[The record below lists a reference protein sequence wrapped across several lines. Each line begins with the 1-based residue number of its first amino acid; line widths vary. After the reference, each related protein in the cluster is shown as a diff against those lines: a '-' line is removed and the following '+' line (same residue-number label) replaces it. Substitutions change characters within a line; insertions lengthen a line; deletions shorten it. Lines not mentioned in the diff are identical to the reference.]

1 MVMEASARNIFWGL
15 VVKPGKRYE
24 TEVQEPFR
32 ITKACVEMSTAGET
46 VSSLMIECE
55 NNEEFIIANL
65 SSSVFNETLDLAFNE
80 GEKICFKV
88 DGPGTVHLTGNL
100 LDEDNMPPT
109 GEGFDML
116 GGSDSEMESEEEE
129 AGDRI
134 KEVVEKPAGK
144 RKKVEE
150 VKSQEVVAKKAKIDP
165 DAVEDSEESE
175 DSDDDDDDDD
185 ESGEEGTTDA
195 DTTANATTGDDEED
209 DSEDSDDEDDSED
222 GEDSKEEVKA
232 KEVKPK
238 QAQKEEKKEAS
249 EEEDDDSDDSD
260 DDDEEEEEEEKEK
273 PKAASPV
280 KEAKEAP
287 GAEPKQIKKKDG
299 KAKEVAAA
307 TPKAKSKAEDAATK
321 TPVADSKTAKASAKT
336 PKADTQTPKA
346 DVKTKADA
354 KTPKADAKTPK
365 ADAKTP
371 KAEAK
376 TPKAEAKTPKTTK
389 AETKAAKADEKIT
402 NGEAKTPKKADPKT
416 PKAEAKTPKADAAKT
431 AKSEVKTPKA
441 AEPKTPKAEDKTTKT
456 PKDKAAKDAATP
468 GKTPKRTVKGG
479 VQVED
484 LKEGSGPEVK
494 AGNLVGMHYEGKL
507 SSNNKQF
514 DACQAPSKPLKF
526 KVGTGQV
533 IKGWDVG
540 LMGMKVGGKRK
551 LTIPAAMAY
560 GKEGNPPDIPPNSTL
575 VFEVECKFVK

>member
-1 MVMEASARNIFWGL
+1 
-15 VVKPGKRYE
+15 
-24 TEVQEPFR
+24 
-32 ITKACVEMSTAGET
+32 
-46 VSSLMIECE
+46 MIECE

-150 VKSQEVVAKKAKIDP
+150 VKSQEQVAKKAKIDP
-165 DAVEDSEESE
+165 AAVEDSEESE
-175 DSDDDDDDDD
+175 DSDDDDD

-209 DSEDSDDEDDSED
+209 DSEDSDDSDDEDD
-222 GEDSKEEVKA
+222 GEDSKEEVKD

-238 QAQKEEKKEAS
+238 QAKKEEKKTEKEAS

-260 DDDEEEEEEEKEK
+260 DDDDEEEEEEKEK
-273 PKAASPV
+273 PKAASSV

-299 KAKEVAAA
+299 KAKEGAAA
-307 TPKAKSKAEDAATK
+307 TPKAKSKACDAATK
-321 TPVADSKTAKASAKT
+321 TPVADSKTAKAGA
-336 PKADTQTPKA
+336 
-346 DVKTKADA
+346 
-354 KTPKADAKTPK
+354 
-365 ADAKTP
+365 
-371 KAEAK
+371 
-376 TPKAEAKTPKTTK
+376 
-389 AETKAAKADEKIT
+389 
-402 NGEAKTPKKADPKT
+402 
-416 PKAEAKTPKADAAKT
+416 
-431 AKSEVKTPKA
+431 KTPKA

-456 PKDKAAKDAATP
+456 PKDKAAKYAATP

>member
-1 MVMEASARNIFWGL
+1 
-15 VVKPGKRYE
+15 
-24 TEVQEPFR
+24 
-32 ITKACVEMSTAGET
+32 
-46 VSSLMIECE
+46 MIECE

-144 RKKVEE
+144 RKKAEE

-165 DAVEDSEESE
+165 DVVEDSEESE
-175 DSDDDDDDDD
+175 DSDDDDD

-238 QAQKEEKKEAS
+238 QAKKEEKKIEKEAS

-260 DDDEEEEEEEKEK
+260 DDDEEEEEEGEEKS
-273 PKAASPV
+273 KAASPV
-280 KEAKEAP
+280 KEPKEAP

-299 KAKEVAAA
+299 KSKEVAAA

-321 TPVADSKTAKASAKT
+321 TPVADSKTAKAGAKT
-336 PKADTQTPKA
+336 PKADIQTPKA
-346 DVKTKADA
+346 DAKTKADT

-376 TPKAEAKTPKTTK
+376 TPKTTK
-389 AETKAAKADEKIT
+389 AEAKAAKAD
-402 NGEAKTPKKADPKT
+402 
-416 PKAEAKTPKADAAKT
+416 
-431 AKSEVKTPKA
+431 
-441 AEPKTPKAEDKTTKT
+441 EPKTPKAEDKTTKT

-507 SSNNKQF
+507 IPNNKQF

>member
-1 MVMEASARNIFWGL
+1 
-15 VVKPGKRYE
+15 
-24 TEVQEPFR
+24 
-32 ITKACVEMSTAGET
+32 
-46 VSSLMIECE
+46 MIECE

-165 DAVEDSEESE
+165 AAIDDSEESE
-175 DSDDDDDDDD
+175 DSDDDDD

-209 DSEDSDDEDDSED
+209 DSEDSDDEDDGED

-238 QAQKEEKKEAS
+238 QAKKEEKKIEKEAS

-260 DDDEEEEEEEKEK
+260 DDDDEEEEEGKEK

-299 KAKEVAAA
+299 KAKEGAAA
-307 TPKAKSKAEDAATK
+307 TPKGCQLGQRSKG
-321 TPVADSKTAKASAKT
+321 SAWGG
-336 PKADTQTPKA
+336 TQT
-346 DVKTKADA
+346 D
-354 KTPKADAKTPK
+354 
-365 ADAKTP
+365 
-371 KAEAK
+371 
-376 TPKAEAKTPKTTK
+376 
-389 AETKAAKADEKIT
+389 
-402 NGEAKTPKKADPKT
+402 
-416 PKAEAKTPKADAAKT
+416 
-431 AKSEVKTPKA
+431 
-441 AEPKTPKAEDKTTKT
+441 
-456 PKDKAAKDAATP
+456 
-468 GKTPKRTVKGG
+468 
-479 VQVED
+479 Q
-484 LKEGSGPEVK
+484 KERW
-494 AGNLVGMHYEGKL
+494 
-507 SSNNKQF
+507 Q
-514 DACQAPSKPLKF
+514 
-526 KVGTGQV
+526 
-533 IKGWDVG
+533 
-540 LMGMKVGGKRK
+540 GKRGGCSNTQR
-551 LTIPAAMAY
+551 LPARSKKQRKRLGRNPNRSKRKMARQ
-560 GKEGNPPDIPPNSTL
+560 K
-575 VFEVECKFVK
+575 

>member
-1 MVMEASARNIFWGL
+1 
-15 VVKPGKRYE
+15 
-24 TEVQEPFR
+24 
-32 ITKACVEMSTAGET
+32 
-46 VSSLMIECE
+46 MIECE

-116 GGSDSEMESEEEE
+116 GGSDSEMESEEED

-150 VKSQEVVAKKAKIDP
+150 VKSQEVVSKKAKIDP

-209 DSEDSDDEDDSED
+209 DSE
-222 GEDSKEEVKA
+222 
-232 KEVKPK
+232 
-238 QAQKEEKKEAS
+238 
-249 EEEDDDSDDSD
+249 DSD

-307 TPKAKSKAEDAATK
+307 TPKAKSKAEDAVTK
-321 TPVADSKTAKASAKT
+321 TPAADSKTAKASAKT

-365 ADAKTP
+365 VD
-371 KAEAK
+371 AK

-389 AETKAAKADEKIT
+389 AEAKAAKADEKIT
-402 NGEAKTPKKADPKT
+402 NGEVMTPKKADPKT

-441 AEPKTPKAEDKTTKT
+441 AEPKTPKAEDKT
-456 PKDKAAKDAATP
+456 AKDAATP

>member
-1 MVMEASARNIFWGL
+1 
-15 VVKPGKRYE
+15 
-24 TEVQEPFR
+24 
-32 ITKACVEMSTAGET
+32 
-46 VSSLMIECE
+46 MIECE

-165 DAVEDSEESE
+165 AAVEDSEESE
-175 DSDDDDDDDD
+175 DSDDDDD

-232 KEVKPK
+232 KEVKPN
-238 QAQKEEKKEAS
+238 QAKKEAKKTEKEAS

-260 DDDEEEEEEEKEK
+260 DDEEEEEEGEKEK

-307 TPKAKSKAEDAATK
+307 TPKAKSKAEDVATK
-321 TPVADSKTAKASAKT
+321 TPVADSKTAKAG
-336 PKADTQTPKA
+336 
-346 DVKTKADA
+346 
-354 KTPKADAKTPK
+354 
-365 ADAKTP
+365 
-371 KAEAK
+371 AK

-389 AETKAAKADEKIT
+389 AEAKAAKADEKIT

-416 PKAEAKTPKADAAKT
+416 PKPEAKTPKADAAKS

-441 AEPKTPKAEDKTTKT
+441 AEPKTSKAE
-456 PKDKAAKDAATP
+456 DKAAKDAATP

-575 VFEVECKFVK
+575 VFEVECKFV

>member
-165 DAVEDSEESE
+165 AAVEDSEESE
-175 DSDDDDDDDD
+175 DSDDDDD

-222 GEDSKEEVKA
+222 GEDSKVEVKA

-238 QAQKEEKKEAS
+238 QAKKEEKKQAS

-260 DDDEEEEEEEKEK
+260 DDDEEEEEEGKEK

-321 TPVADSKTAKASAKT
+321 TPAADSKTAKASAKT

-376 TPKAEAKTPKTTK
+376 TPKTTK
-389 AETKAAKADEKIT
+389 AEAKAAKADEKIT

>member
-1 MVMEASARNIFWGL
+1 
-15 VVKPGKRYE
+15 
-24 TEVQEPFR
+24 
-32 ITKACVEMSTAGET
+32 
-46 VSSLMIECE
+46 MIECE

-165 DAVEDSEESE
+165 AAVEDSEESE
-175 DSDDDDDDDD
+175 DSDDDDD

-209 DSEDSDDEDDSED
+209 DSEDIDDEDYSED

-232 KEVKPK
+232 KEVKPN
-238 QAQKEEKKEAS
+238 QANKEAKKTEKEAS

-260 DDDEEEEEEEKEK
+260 DDEEEEEEEEKEK
-273 PKAASPV
+273 PEVASPV
-280 KEAKEAP
+280 KVAKEAP

-307 TPKAKSKAEDAATK
+307 TPKAKSKAEDVAAK
-321 TPVADSKTAKASAKT
+321 TPVADSKTAKAGAKT
-336 PKADTQTPKA
+336 PKADIQTPKA

-371 KAEAK
+371 KAES
-376 TPKAEAKTPKTTK
+376 KTPKTTK
-389 AETKAAKADEKIT
+389 ADAKAAKADEKIT
-402 NGEAKTPKKADPKT
+402 NGEAKTPKKA
-416 PKAEAKTPKADAAKT
+416 
-431 AKSEVKTPKA
+431 
-441 AEPKTPKAEDKTTKT
+441 EPKTPKAEDKTAKT
-456 PKDKAAKDAATP
+456 PKEKAAKDAATP

>member
-1 MVMEASARNIFWGL
+1 MM
-15 VVKPGKRYE
+15 K
-24 TEVQEPFR
+24 
-32 ITKACVEMSTAGET
+32 MS
-46 VSSLMIECE
+46 
-55 NNEEFIIANL
+55 
-65 SSSVFNETLDLAFNE
+65 
-80 GEKICFKV
+80 
-88 DGPGTVHLTGNL
+88 
-100 LDEDNMPPT
+100 
-109 GEGFDML
+109 
-116 GGSDSEMESEEEE
+116 
-129 AGDRI
+129 
-134 KEVVEKPAGK
+134 
-144 RKKVEE
+144 
-150 VKSQEVVAKKAKIDP
+150 
-165 DAVEDSEESE
+165 
-175 DSDDDDDDDD
+175 
-185 ESGEEGTTDA
+185 
-195 DTTANATTGDDEED
+195 
-209 DSEDSDDEDDSED
+209 SED

-238 QAQKEEKKEAS
+238 QAKKEEKKIEKEAS
-249 EEEDDDSDDSD
+249 EEEEEDDDSDDSD
-260 DDDEEEEEEEKEK
+260 DDEEEEEGKEK
-273 PKAASPV
+273 PKAASSV

-299 KAKEVAAA
+299 KAKEVATA

-336 PKADTQTPKA
+336 PKPDIQTP
-346 DVKTKADA
+346 KADA
-354 KTPKADAKTPK
+354 KTPKADVKTPK

-376 TPKAEAKTPKTTK
+376 TPKTTK
-389 AETKAAKADEKIT
+389 AEAKAAKADEKIT

-416 PKAEAKTPKADAAKT
+416 PK
-431 AKSEVKTPKA
+431 

-540 LMGMKVGGKRK
+540 LMGMKGGGKRK

-575 VFEVECKFVK
+575 VFEVECILLSGVDERVTKSDAETICAFHEGWLVDMDEGRGPQKNNLIKSLISAVDPHAPQIPGMQYDDQWWIGATVHGPHGDHNYGNWTWDHSGAEIAWYDWMRNEPNDWHGQNCLTFLKWGDPVGFGIYHWNDWDCNQLARFICERPGASLVEA

>member
-1 MVMEASARNIFWGL
+1 
-15 VVKPGKRYE
+15 
-24 TEVQEPFR
+24 
-32 ITKACVEMSTAGET
+32 
-46 VSSLMIECE
+46 MIECE

-185 ESGEEGTTDA
+185 DESGEEGTTDA

-238 QAQKEEKKEAS
+238 QAKKEEKKTEKEAS
-249 EEEDDDSDDSD
+249 EEGDDDSDDSD
-260 DDDEEEEEEEKEK
+260 DDEEEEEGKEK

-280 KEAKEAP
+280 KEAK
-287 GAEPKQIKKKDG
+287 
-299 KAKEVAAA
+299 
-307 TPKAKSKAEDAATK
+307 
-321 TPVADSKTAKASAKT
+321 
-336 PKADTQTPKA
+336 
-346 DVKTKADA
+346 
-354 KTPKADAKTPK
+354 
-365 ADAKTP
+365 
-371 KAEAK
+371 
-376 TPKAEAKTPKTTK
+376 
-389 AETKAAKADEKIT
+389 
-402 NGEAKTPKKADPKT
+402 
-416 PKAEAKTPKADAAKT
+416 
-431 AKSEVKTPKA
+431 
-441 AEPKTPKAEDKTTKT
+441 
-456 PKDKAAKDAATP
+456 
-468 GKTPKRTVKGG
+468 
-479 VQVED
+479 
-484 LKEGSGPEVK
+484 
-494 AGNLVGMHYEGKL
+494 
-507 SSNNKQF
+507 
-514 DACQAPSKPLKF
+514 
-526 KVGTGQV
+526 
-533 IKGWDVG
+533 
-540 LMGMKVGGKRK
+540 
-551 LTIPAAMAY
+551 
-560 GKEGNPPDIPPNSTL
+560 
-575 VFEVECKFVK
+575 

>member
-1 MVMEASARNIFWGL
+1 
-15 VVKPGKRYE
+15 
-24 TEVQEPFR
+24 
-32 ITKACVEMSTAGET
+32 
-46 VSSLMIECE
+46 MIECE

-175 DSDDDDDDDD
+175 DSDDDDD
-185 ESGEEGTTDA
+185 ESGEEETTDA
-195 DTTANATTGDDEED
+195 DTTANATTGDDDDD
-209 DSEDSDDEDDSED
+209 DSDDSDDEDDSEED
-222 GEDSKEEVKA
+222 DSKEVETTA

-238 QAQKEEKKEAS
+238 QAKKEAKKTEKEAS

-260 DDDEEEEEEEKEK
+260 DDDEEEEEEGKEE

-307 TPKAKSKAEDAATK
+307 TP
-321 TPVADSKTAKASAKT
+321 
-336 PKADTQTPKA
+336 
-346 DVKTKADA
+346 
-354 KTPKADAKTPK
+354 
-365 ADAKTP
+365 
-371 KAEAK
+371 
-376 TPKAEAKTPKTTK
+376 
-389 AETKAAKADEKIT
+389 
-402 NGEAKTPKKADPKT
+402 
-416 PKAEAKTPKADAAKT
+416 
-431 AKSEVKTPKA
+431 
-441 AEPKTPKAEDKTTKT
+441 
-456 PKDKAAKDAATP
+456 
-468 GKTPKRTVKGG
+468 R
-479 VQVED
+479 
-484 LKEGSGPEVK
+484 
-494 AGNLVGMHYEGKL
+494 
-507 SSNNKQF
+507 
-514 DACQAPSKPLKF
+514 PSQRLR
-526 KVGTGQV
+526 
-533 IKGWDVG
+533 
-540 LMGMKVGGKRK
+540 MR
-551 LTIPAAMAY
+551 
-560 GKEGNPPDIPPNSTL
+560 
-575 VFEVECKFVK
+575 

>member
-1 MVMEASARNIFWGL
+1 
-15 VVKPGKRYE
+15 
-24 TEVQEPFR
+24 
-32 ITKACVEMSTAGET
+32 
-46 VSSLMIECE
+46 MIECE

-165 DAVEDSEESE
+165 DAVEDSEDSEESE
-175 DSDDDDDDDD
+175 DSDDDDD

-238 QAQKEEKKEAS
+238 QAKKEEKKIEKEAS

-260 DDDEEEEEEEKEK
+260 DDDDEEEEEEKEK
-273 PKAASPV
+273 PKAATPV

-299 KAKEVAAA
+299 KSKEVAAA
-307 TPKAKSKAEDAATK
+307 TPKGKSKAEDVATK
-321 TPVADSKTAKASAKT
+321 TPAADSKTAKAGAKT

-376 TPKAEAKTPKTTK
+376 TPKTTEAEA
-389 AETKAAKADEKIT
+389 KAAKAD
-402 NGEAKTPKKADPKT
+402 
-416 PKAEAKTPKADAAKT
+416 
-431 AKSEVKTPKA
+431 VKTPKA
-441 AEPKTPKAEDKTTKT
+441 AEPKTPKAEDKTAKT
-456 PKDKAAKDAATP
+456 TKDKAAKDAATP

-514 DACQAPSKPLKF
+514 NACQAPSKPLKF